1 MSSSRFVLLVVVHV
15 SNCYS
20 NGFRKGSRAFRAVTY
35 WVRSVALWRCPSSGW
50 TADHGHGNLDFL
62 QLTVGVEKRFWQI
75 TWVISESTHKL
86 SRNLWCA
93 TACRGWRFGQES
105 DAASCSLPL
114 LLEYQCNSR
123 SSQSQCNFEHNN
135 SLEFF
140 LSWLVLGILFVLLSH
155 LELDKPFLS
164 KHIEMCGVVS
174 RVGTDA

>member
-123 SSQSQCNFEHNN
+123 SSQSIHHNATLNTTIRLNFSCPGLFWESCLFCYRIS
-135 SLEFF
+135 SLTNR
-140 LSWLVLGILFVLLSH
+140 SCPNI
-155 LELDKPFLS
+155 
-164 KHIEMCGVVS
+164 S
-174 RVGTDA
+174 RCVEW